1 MTRYDDYFYDENN
14 EDENED
20 GNYEEEHSDNDKL
33 RALVFEVQLLI
44 TLSTFSHLIGV
55 HRE

>member
-20 GNYEEEHSDNDKL
+20 GNDEEEHSDNDKL
-33 RALVFEVQLLI
+33 RALVFEMQLLI